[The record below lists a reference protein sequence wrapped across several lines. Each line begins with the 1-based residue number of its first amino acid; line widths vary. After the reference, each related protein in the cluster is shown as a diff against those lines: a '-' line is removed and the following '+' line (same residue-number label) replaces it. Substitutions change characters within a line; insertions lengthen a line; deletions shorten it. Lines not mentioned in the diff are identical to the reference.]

1 MLKAIPMNAAKP
13 QESNDAEIEIDLT
26 GEIEISA
33 DEQRRAERQSTA
45 SSLQGTVAYRDKRVA
60 VRIDDL
66 SVKGVGVSMEQR
78 LPLNE
83 ECTLTITLSVCGSDY
98 ELAMKSRVR
107 HCDAINN
114 KTYHAGLQFID
125 MSQGT
130 RDTLL
135 LLIR

>member
-1 MLKAIPMNAAKP
+1 MSAAKP

-26 GEIEISA
+26 GEVAMDA

-45 SSLQGTVAYRDKRVA
+45 NSLQGTVAYRDKTVA

-83 ECTLTITLSVCGSDY
+83 ECTLTIALSVCGSDY
-98 ELAMKSRVR
+98 ELTMKSRVR

>member
-1 MLKAIPMNAAKP
+1 MSAAKP
-13 QESNDAEIEIDLT
+13 QESNDTEIEIDLS
-26 GEIEISA
+26 GEIEMNA
-33 DEQRRAERQSTA
+33 DEQRRAERQSAA
-45 SSLQGTVAYRDKRVA
+45 SSMHGTVAYRDKTVA